1 MSVESKFK
9 NFFFISFLL
18 VIIGT
23 IIENY
28 IFITGDKSLFI
39 DPIYSLFIILSIIII
54 LMKFNSQNYFIDK
67 RNFIYIILLAYCF
80 FQFVRPPVENIDQM
94 VSNYWLSKFG
104 GPYFDVIF
112 LIPIFFL
119 WANNYN
125 ALYWFE
131 KLSLLSIKVG
141 ILSIPFSMINNSV
154 FLYAFFFPSY
164 YLLAGF
170 KHSSKTRKAWI
181 IMGLLAG
188 FFSFYAEHNR
198 AGIAR
203 ILITIC
209 FLLLFRIAN
218 YSFFKIV
225 LLSIFIFPFYIFFSI
240 NYFDHSFFSAIL
252 NLFQNTD
259 SSNNFFIDTR
269 SFLFIEIFNHF
280 KNDGNI
286 FIGNGGFANYYT
298 YWFDFIS
305 SFMETSEGKYRLSME
320 VGFLSILLKGG
331 IVYLLLHYLLI
342 YQTTTYAV
350 NNSKNIYLKNL
361 SVIAISFL
369 FTSSYENV
377 LAFDTLNVS
386 FWIILSLLYSKKIIN
401 LSNEDIQT
409 IFKKL

>member
-1 MSVESKFK
+1 MTKESKFK
-9 NFFFISFLL
+9 FFHLSFLL
-18 VIIGT
+18 VLIGT

-28 IFITGDKSLFI
+28 IFITGDKSLLI
-39 DPIYSLFIILSIIII
+39 DPIYSLFIVLSIFII
-54 LMKFNSQNYFIDK
+54 LIKFNSENFFIDK
-67 RNFIYIILLAYCF
+67 RNFIYLILLAYCF
-80 FQFVRPPVENIDQM
+80 FQFIRPPVENIDQM
-94 VSNYWLSKFG
+94 VANYWLSKFG

-112 LIPIFFL
+112 LIPLFFL
-119 WANNYN
+119 WANYSN

-131 KLSLLSIKVG
+131 RLSLLSIKIG
-141 ILSIPFSMINNSV
+141 ILSIPFSLINNST

-181 IMGLLAG
+181 IIGLFVGL
-188 FFSFYAEHNR
+188 FSFYAEHNR

-203 ILITIC
+203 ILIAIF
-209 FLLLFRIAN
+209 FLILFRIVN
-218 YSFFKIV
+218 FSFFKIT
-225 LLSIFIFPFYIFFSI
+225 LLIIFIFPFYIFFSI
-240 NYFDHSFFSAIL
+240 NYFDYSIFSFIL

-259 SSNNFFIDTR
+259 PSNSYLIDTR

-280 KNDGNI
+280 KNGGNI

-305 SFMETSEGKYRLSME
+305 GFMETPEGKYRLSME

-331 IVYLLLHYLLI
+331 IIYLLLHYLLI
-342 YQTTTYAV
+342 YQTTTYAI
-350 NNSKNIYLKNL
+350 NNSKNKYLNNL

-377 LAFDTLNVS
+377 LAFDTLNIS
-386 FWIILSLLYSKKIIN
+386 FWIMLSLLYSKNIN
-401 LSNEDIQT
+401 NLTNEDIQ
-409 IFKKL
+409 IVFKKL